1 MLQSMGSQRVKY
13 NLLTEEQQ
21 QNSDVEVIT
30 PDVLIFGD
38 SLSETV
44 RLRVEHEGL
53 GPHDRSSA
61 LYEEEETRDPCLSL
75 CLGRDI

>member
-21 QNSDVEVIT
+21 QNSEVEVIT
-30 PDVLIFGD
+30 PEVMIFGD
-38 SLSETV
+38 SLSETIG
-44 RLRVEHEGL
+44 LRGGHEGL

-61 LYEEEETRDPCLSL
+61 L
-75 CLGRDI
+75 